1 MCKHFIVIILL
12 LSLQPAFAQLNEN
25 FTDGDFS
32 SNPMWQGDDSLFQ
45 VNSFLQL
52 QSKGTAGTSKD
63 ISLSTSNPTSQ
74 GEWRFCVRF
83 NLSPSTANF
92 CRYYLMSDSMNLK
105 SALNGYFVQLGGIT
119 GNNDSIML
127 MKQKGTIIT
136 QIIGGRRSTVSKT
149 NNLVRIKVLRNSIGN
164 WQLFSDT
171 LGGNNFT
178 AEGNAIDNEFSFS
191 SFTGW
196 FIRFTSSNISN
207 FYLDDV
213 YAGPVIIDNT
223 PPTVDSVSVI
233 GANTLRIRFSEPVD
247 ATTATETSNY
257 LMSNGVG
264 NPIDVRV
271 EVGNNQVVILNFFS
285 AFTNKS
291 NYTISISG
299 VEDFSG
305 NAMNLIQRNFF
316 YYRPAAGDVLI
327 SEWMA
332 DPTPP
337 VISLPEQEF
346 IELYN
351 HSGIPINLKNWI
363 ISDGG
368 THALL
373 PEVILPADSFIIIC
387 ASSQTSTFG
396 SYGLV
401 AGVESLPTLNNSADA
416 IILKAS
422 DGSSIHQVN
431 YDLSWYNDD
440 SKKDGGWSI
449 ELKNPNNICSG
460 KLNYNSSVDVNGA
473 TPGKRN
479 TMWDNSKDQTPPT
492 VKNIICK
499 SSTEII
505 LILDEGAD
513 ISSVASASLTLSNGI
528 GITAKSSISAVNDS
542 LLLSVNPSL
551 QSKQNYVLTINGIRD
566 CNQNGIQNAQ
576 ASFIYYQPDTARAYD
591 ILIHEIMAD
600 PDPAVGLAAAE
611 YIELY
616 NRSTKVISLKNWQLK
631 DASATILLP
640 DVLLLPDSFIIACNS
655 KDAGLFSGINNLVG
669 LTDFPSLTNDGEI
682 LSIRNA
688 EGKTIHAVNYQ
699 SSWYQNNLKKDGGWS
714 LEMID
719 TRNPCGEAN
728 NWQASTNPKGGTPGK
743 ANSIRGYN
751 KDILAPE
758 LIRIY
763 PADSLKLLVYF
774 NESIDSLSLIQH
786 SHYRFNPSIAFTS
799 INGNAPNFKNISIN
813 LAAPLQK
820 NTIYR
825 LLIDSITDCAGNQL
839 QTRDYG
845 DFGLPEPFSKGD
857 LVINEVLFNPK
868 TGGSDFIEIY
878 NNSDKVID
886 LKTMRIA
893 NTDDIDSLNQIYAI
907 APQGLIMLPEQ
918 FVVLTENADDITLNY
933 FGSDKLSMI
942 ETSLPSMNDDE
953 GVCVLVDGAG
963 SRYDQLNYDDKMH
976 FALLDDKN
984 GVSLE
989 RIDYNRASNERTNWT
1004 SASATSGYGT
1014 PTRKNSQYMQ
1024 SNAGRSLLSLS
1035 SEIFSPD
1042 GDGYQDLL
1050 NIYIKTPAT
1059 GYTGTLSVYDNNG
1072 RLVKQL
1078 MRNDILGAE
1087 NIISWDG
1094 INDNGEK
1101 ANIGIYII
1109 YLEVFDLKGN
1119 TIKEKITAVVGARL

>member
-12 LSLQPAFAQLNEN
+12 LCLQPAFAQLNEN
-25 FTDGDFS
+25 FADGDFYV
-32 SNPMWQGDDSLFQ
+32 NPNWQGDDSLFQ

-63 ISLSTSNPTSQ
+63 ISLSTSSPTSQ
-74 GEWRFCVRF
+74 GEWRFWVRF
-83 NLSPSTANF
+83 NLSTSTANF

-105 SALNGYFVQLGGIT
+105 GSLNGYFVQLGGIT

-127 MKQKGTIIT
+127 MKQKGTAIT
-136 QIIGGRRSTVSKT
+136 QVIGGRRATVSKT
-149 NNLVRIKVLRNSIGN
+149 NNLVRIKVLRNSLGN
-164 WQLFSDT
+164 WQLYSDT

-178 AEGNAIDNEFSFS
+178 AEGNATDNEFSSS

-223 PPTVDSVSVI
+223 PPAVDSVHII
-233 GANTLRIRFSEPVD
+233 GVNTLRIKFSESVD
-247 ATTATETSNY
+247 AATAAETSNY
-257 LMSNGVG
+257 LISNGLG
-264 NPIDVRV
+264 NPIDVQA
-271 EVGNNQVVILNFFS
+271 EVGNNQVVILSFFS

-291 NYTISISG
+291 SYTISISG

-305 NAMNLIQRNFF
+305 NAMNLIQHNFF
-316 YYRPAAGDVLI
+316 YYTPAAGDMLI

-351 HSGIPINLKNWI
+351 NAGIPVNLKNWT

-368 THALL
+368 TPAML
-373 PEVILPADSFIIIC
+373 PEVILPPDSFIIIC
-387 ASSQTSTFG
+387 ASTLSAAFEP
-396 SYGLV
+396 YGMV
-401 AGVESLPTLNNSADA
+401 AGVSSYPTLNNSGDA
-416 IILKAS
+416 IILKAP

-440 SKKDGGWSI
+440 TKKDGGWSI

-460 KLNYNSSVDVNGA
+460 KSNYTASVDVNGA

-479 TMWDNSKDQTPPT
+479 TVWDNSKDQTPPK
-492 VKNIICK
+492 VKKVICN
-499 SSTEII
+499 SSTQIV

-513 ISSVASASLTLSNGI
+513 TSSIASASLTLTNGI
-528 GITAKSSISAVNDS
+528 GITAKSSISAANDS

-551 QSKQNYVLTINGIRD
+551 LSRQNYMLTINGIKD
-566 CNQNGIQNAQ
+566 CNQNSMQNAQ
-576 ASFIYYQPDTARAYD
+576 ANFIYYQPDTAKAYD

-600 PDPAVGLAAAE
+600 PDPAFGLPAAE

-616 NRSTKVISLKNWQLK
+616 NRSARVISIKNWQLK
-631 DASATILLP
+631 DASATIMLP
-640 DVLLLPDSFIIACNS
+640 DILLLPDSFIVVCNS
-655 KDAGLFSGINNLVG
+655 KVAGLFSGIHNLVA
-669 LTDFPSLTNDGEI
+669 LADFPSLTDDGEI

-688 EGKTIHAVNYQ
+688 EGKTIHSLNYQ

-719 TRNPCGEAN
+719 ARNPCGEAN
-728 NWQASTNPKGGTPGK
+728 NWQASTNTKGGTPGK
-743 ANSIRGYN
+743 ANSIRGNN
-751 KDILAPE
+751 KDIVAPE

-763 PADSLKLLVYF
+763 PSDSLKLLVYF
-774 NESIDSLSLIQH
+774 NESVDSLSLMQL

-799 INGNAPNFKNISIN
+799 INASAPGFKDISIN
-813 LAAPLQK
+813 LTAPLQK

-825 LLIDSITDCAGNQL
+825 LLIDSIKDCAGNQI
-839 QTRDYG
+839 QSRDYG
-845 DFGLPEPFSKGD
+845 DFGLPEPFTKGD

-868 TGGSDFIEIY
+868 TGGNDFIELY
-878 NNSDKVID
+878 NNSNKVID
-886 LKTMRIA
+886 LKTLRIA
-893 NTDDIDSLNQIYAI
+893 DTDDKDSLDQIYAI
-907 APQGLIMLPEQ
+907 AQLGFIMLPEQ
-918 FVVLTENADDITLNY
+918 YIVLTENADNIALNY

-942 ETSLPSMNDDE
+942 EINLPSMNDDE

-963 SRYDQLNYDDKMH
+963 SRYDQLSYDDKMH

-1024 SNAGRSLLSLS
+1024 SNAGHSLLSLS

-1050 NIYIKTPAT
+1050 NIYIKTPT
-1059 GYTGTLSVYDNNG
+1059 NGYTGTLSVYDNNG

-1078 MRNDILGAE
+1078 IRNDILGNE
-1087 NIISWDG
+1087 NTISWDG
-1094 INDNGEK
+1094 IKDNNEK

-1109 YLEVFDLKGN
+1109 YLEAFDLKGN
-1119 TIKEKITAVVGARL
+1119 TIKEKITAVIGARL

>member
-12 LSLQPAFAQLNEN
+12 LTLQPAFAQLNEN
-25 FTDGDFS
+25 FADGDFS
-32 SNPMWQGDDSLFQ
+32 ANPMWQGDDSLFQ

-52 QSKGTAGTSKD
+52 QSKGTAGTTKD
-63 ISLSTSNPTSQ
+63 ISLSTSSPISQ
-74 GEWRFCVRF
+74 GEWRFWVKF

-105 SALNGYFVQLGGIT
+105 GPLNGYFVQLGGIT

-127 MKQKGTIIT
+127 MKQKGSTIT
-136 QIIGGRRSTVSKT
+136 QIIGGRRATVSKT
-149 NNLVRIKVLRNSIGN
+149 NNLVRIKVLRNSTGN

-178 AEGNAIDNEFSFS
+178 TEGNATDNEFSLS

-196 FIRFTSSNISN
+196 FIRFTSTNISN

-223 PPTVDSVSVI
+223 PPAVDSVSVI
-233 GANTLRIRFSEPVD
+233 GANTIRIRFSEPVD
-247 ATTATETSNY
+247 ANTATETSNY
-257 LMSNGVG
+257 LINNGLG
-264 NPIDVRV
+264 NPIDAQV
-271 EVGNNQVVILNFFS
+271 EAGNNQVVILSFFS
-285 AFTNKS
+285 AFSNKS
-291 NYTISISG
+291 SYTISISG

-305 NAMNLIQRNFF
+305 NAMSLIQRNFF
-316 YYRPAAGDVLI
+316 YYTPAAGDVLI

-351 HSGIPINLKNWI
+351 NVGIPINLKNWI

-368 THALL
+368 TPALL

-387 ASSQTSTFG
+387 ASAQAATFAP
-396 SYGLV
+396 YGMV
-401 AGVESLPTLNNSADA
+401 AGVASFPTLNNSADV
-416 IILKAS
+416 IILKAPS
-422 DGSSIHQVN
+422 GSSIHQVD

-440 SKKDGGWSI
+440 TKKDGGWSI
-449 ELKNPNNICSG
+449 ELKNPKNICSG
-460 KLNYNSSVDVNGA
+460 KSNYNASVDVNGA

-479 TMWDNSKDQTPPT
+479 TVWDNSIDQTPPK
-492 VKNIICK
+492 VKNVICK

-505 LILDEGAD
+505 LMLDEGAD
-513 ISSVASASLTLSNGI
+513 MSSIASASLTLSNGI
-528 GITAKSSISAVNDS
+528 GITAKSSISAANDS
-542 LLLSVNPSL
+542 LLLLVNPAL
-551 QSKQNYVLTINGIRD
+551 QNKQNYVLTINGIRD
-566 CNQNGIQNAQ
+566 CNQNSMQNIQ
-576 ASFIYYQPDTARAYD
+576 ASFFYYQPDTARPYD

-600 PDPAVGLAAAE
+600 PDPAVGLPAAE

-616 NRSTKVISLKNWQLK
+616 NRSARVISLKNWQLK
-631 DASATILLP
+631 HALTTILLP
-640 DVLLLPDSFIIACNS
+640 DILLLPDSFIVVCNS
-655 KDAGLFSGINNLVG
+655 KVAALFSGISSLVG
-669 LTDFPSLTNDGEI
+669 LADFPSLTNDGQI
-682 LSIRNA
+682 LSIRNV

-743 ANSIRGYN
+743 ANSIRGNN
-751 KDILAPE
+751 KDILSPE

-774 NESIDSLSLIQH
+774 NESIDSLSLMQH
-786 SHYRFNPSIAFTS
+786 NRYRFNPSVAFT
-799 INGNAPNFKNISIN
+799 NVNASAPDFKDICIN
-813 LAAPLQK
+813 LTAPLQK

-825 LLIDSITDCAGNQL
+825 LLIDSIADCAGNQI
-839 QTRDYG
+839 QARDYG

-857 LVINEVLFNPK
+857 LVINEVLFNPN

-878 NNSDKVID
+878 NNSNKVID
-886 LKTMRIA
+886 LKTLRIA
-893 NTDDIDSLNQIYAI
+893 DTDDKDSLNQIYAI
-907 APQGLIMLPEQ
+907 APQGFIILPEQ
-918 FVVLTENADDITLNY
+918 YIVLTENADHIALNY

-942 ETSLPSMNDDE
+942 ETNLPSMNDDE

-963 SRYDQLNYDDKMH
+963 FGYDQLNYDDKMH

-1024 SNAGRSLLSLS
+1024 SAAGRSLLSLS

-1050 NIYIKTPAT
+1050 NIYIKTPAN

-1072 RLVKQL
+1072 RMVKQL
-1078 MRNDILGAE
+1078 MRNDILGTE
-1087 NIISWDG
+1087 NTISWDG
-1094 INDNGEK
+1094 INDNNEK

-1109 YLEVFDLKGN
+1109 YLEAFDLKGN